1 MINWGKMKKMK
12 KLGYD
17 KKQITIV
24 ILIIIFFFMLLGLN
38 SRLSEL
44 FRLSD
49 QQSIMQTKVIA
60 LKNTDITLYTQIAI
74 ATSDLA
80 VEAWARDQGH
90 MAQPGDA
97 VIIPLQPSYATQ
109 GTFLQPTQTPSSIEK
124 WQIWWDL
131 FFSN

>member
-1 MINWGKMKKMK
+1 MKKFT
-12 KLGYD
+12 YD
-17 KKQITIV
+17 KKQLTIV

-49 QQSIMQTKVIA
+49 QQTIMQTKVA
-60 LKNTDITLYTQIAI
+60 SLKNTDISLNTQIAI

-90 MAQPGDA
+90 MVQPGDM
-97 VIIPLQPSYATQ
+97 VIIPLQPSSAPQDLSYP
-109 GTFLQPTQTPSSIEK
+109 PTKTPIPMEN

-131 FFSN
+131 FFTN

>member
-1 MINWGKMKKMK
+1 MK
-12 KLGYD
+12 KLIYD
-17 KKQITIV
+17 KKQVTIV

-49 QQSIMQTKVIA
+49 QQTIMQTKVA
-60 LKNTDITLYTQIAI
+60 SLKNTDIALNTQIAI

-80 VEAWARDQGH
+80 VESWARDQGH
-90 MAQPGDA
+90 MAQPGDM
-97 VIIPLQPSYATQ
+97 VIVPLQPSFAPQDLSYP
-109 GTFLQPTQTPSSIEK
+109 PTKNPNQTEN

-131 FFSN
+131 FFTN

>member
-1 MINWGKMKKMK
+1 MKKPI
-12 KLGYD
+12 YD

-24 ILIIIFFFMLLGLN
+24 ILVIIFFFMLLGLN

-49 QQSIMQTKVIA
+49 QQILMQTKVA
-60 LKNTDITLYTQIAI
+60 SLKNTDIALNTQIAI

-90 MAQPGDA
+90 MAQPGDM
-97 VIIPLQPSYATQ
+97 VIVPLPPSYATQ
-109 GTFLQPTQTPSSIEK
+109 ALSFPAMKTPNPTEN

-131 FFSN
+131 FFAN

>member
-1 MINWGKMKKMK
+1 MK
-12 KLGYD
+12 KLSYD

-24 ILIIIFFFMLLGLN
+24 VLVIIFFFMLLGLN

-44 FRLSD
+44 FHLTD
-49 QQSIMQTKVIA
+49 QQTIMQTKVA
-60 LKNTDITLYTQIAI
+60 SLKNTDIALNTQIAI

-90 MAQPGDA
+90 LAQPGDM
-97 VIIPLQPSYATQ
+97 VIVPLSPSYATQ
-109 GTFLQPTQTPSSIEK
+109 DLSYSETKTPTPIDN

-131 FFSN
+131 FFAN

>member
-1 MINWGKMKKMK
+1 MK
-12 KLGYD
+12 KLSYD

-24 ILIIIFFFMLLGLN
+24 VLVIIFFFMLLGLN

-49 QQSIMQTKVIA
+49 QQTIMQTKVSS
-60 LKNTDITLYTQIAI
+60 LKNTDIGLNTQIAI

-90 MAQPGDA
+90 MAQPGDM
-97 VIIPLQPSYATQ
+97 VIVPIQPSLATQ
-109 GTFLQPTQTPSSIEK
+109 DLSYQATKTPNSIEN

-131 FFSN
+131 FFAN

>member
-1 MINWGKMKKMK
+1 MKKFS
-12 KLGYD
+12 YD
-17 KKQITIV
+17 KKQITFV
-24 ILIIIFFFMLLGLN
+24 ALIIIFFFMLLGLN

-44 FRLSD
+44 FHLSD
-49 QQSIMQTKVIA
+49 QQAIMQTKVSS
-60 LKNTDITLYTQIAI
+60 LKNTDITLNTQIAI

-90 MAQPGDA
+90 LAQSGDV
-97 VIIPLQPSYATQ
+97 VIIPLPPPAVPQDLSIQATK
-109 GTFLQPTQTPSSIEK
+109 TPNPTEN

>member
-1 MINWGKMKKMK
+1 MK
-12 KLGYD
+12 KLSYD

-24 ILIIIFFFMLLGLN
+24 VLVIIFFFMILGLN

-49 QQSIMQTKVIA
+49 QQTIMQTKVA
-60 LKNTDITLYTQIAI
+60 SLKNTDIALNTQIAI

-90 MAQPGDA
+90 MAQPGDV
-97 VIIPLQPSYATQ
+97 VIVPLQPSYATQ
-109 GTFLQPTQTPSSIEK
+109 DLSYLATKTPNSIEN

-131 FFSN
+131 FLTN

>member
-1 MINWGKMKKMK
+1 MK
-12 KLGYD
+12 KLSYD

-24 ILIIIFFFMLLGLN
+24 VLVIIFFFMILGLN

-49 QQSIMQTKVIA
+49 QQSIMQTKVA
-60 LKNTDITLYTQIAI
+60 SLKNTDIALNTQIAI

-90 MAQPGDA
+90 MAQPGDM
-97 VIIPLQPSYATQ
+97 VIVPLQPSYATQ
-109 GTFLQPTQTPSSIEK
+109 DLSYLATKTPNPMED

-131 FFSN
+131 FFTN

>member
-1 MINWGKMKKMK
+1 MK
-12 KLGYD
+12 KLSYD

-24 ILIIIFFFMLLGLN
+24 ILVIIFFFMLLGLN

-49 QQSIMQTKVIA
+49 QQAIMLTKVTS
-60 LKNTDITLYTQIAI
+60 LKNTNIALNTQIAI

-90 MAQPGDA
+90 MAQPGDM
-97 VIIPLQPSYATQ
+97 VIVPLQPSYATQ
-109 GTFLQPTQTPSSIEK
+109 DFSYPPTKTPNLIEN

-131 FFSN
+131 FFTN

>member
-1 MINWGKMKKMK
+1 MK
-12 KLGYD
+12 KLVFD
-17 KKQITIV
+17 KKQIAIV
-24 ILIIIFFFMLLGLN
+24 GLVIIFFFMILGLN

-49 QQSIMQTKVIA
+49 QQSIMQTKVA
-60 LKNTDITLYTQIAI
+60 SLKNTDIALNTQIAI

-90 MAQPGDA
+90 MAQPGDM
-97 VIIPLQPSYATQ
+97 VIVPIQPFNTTQNQSYLATK
-109 GTFLQPTQTPSSIEK
+109 TPNSIEN

-131 FFSN
+131 FFTN

>member
-1 MINWGKMKKMK
+1 MRKQS
-12 KLGYD
+12 YD
-17 KKQITIV
+17 KKQIAIIV
-24 ILIIIFFFMLLGLN
+24 LVIIFFFMLLGLN

-49 QQSIMQTKVIA
+49 QQKIMQTKVA
-60 LKNTDITLYTQIAI
+60 SLKNTDISLNTQIAI

-90 MAQPGDA
+90 MAQPGDM
-97 VIIPLQPSYATQ
+97 VIVPIQPSLATKDLSYQ
-109 GTFLQPTQTPSSIEK
+109 ATKTPNSIEN

-131 FFSN
+131 FFVN

>member
-1 MINWGKMKKMK
+1 MK
-12 KLGYD
+12 KLSYD

-24 ILIIIFFFMLLGLN
+24 VLVIIFFFMILGLN

-49 QQSIMQTKVIA
+49 QQSIMQTKVA
-60 LKNTDITLYTQIAI
+60 SLKNTDIALNTQIAI

-90 MAQPGDA
+90 MAQPGDN
-97 VIIPLQPSYATQ
+97 VIIPLQPSFTTQ
-109 GTFLQPTQTPSSIEK
+109 DLSYLPTKTTNPMED